1 MPEPPEDADA
11 YVEHPDLDQ
20 AVDIDD
26 HGPAFDAT
34 LEGLDDVAED
44 QGSGG
49 VW

>member
-26 HGPAFDAT
+26 HGPAFEPPPD
-34 LEGLDDVAED
+34 EPVED